1 MLIQA
6 PTWTRCTP
14 AYCTRRNPDA
24 ATIGGDVAATA
35 RLFGRPLIPWQ
46 REFVDVAGELRPD
59 GRFAHRYVVGIVPR
73 RAGKTLG
80 ALAYALTLGR
90 RRRGAKSFYASHR
103 RETAA
108 ALWRDDWLAWLE
120 DSPLY
125 PRHLALR
132 RSNGSEAI
140 TWRHNRSTFRLLPP
154 SGNAMRSFAADLAI
168 IDEGREFDEDAGDEL
183 EGAAFPTQ
191 TTGLGGQ
198 AWILSNAGTSSS
210 TWLAKWR
217 DLGRASVD
225 DPTSPICYLEYAAP
239 DGADVDDRRTLE
251 LAHPGIGY
259 HVLTD
264 AIWDDRAVMKP
275 DIWACEYL
283 GLWPEALIDSKLV
296 DGWTSSAVPVLELGA
311 GLTFAV
317 ELDED
322 RETAMIVAV
331 ADAGG
336 RIGVELLEHR
346 PHGSW
351 LAPRLAELVDRWA
364 PAAVVFDAGG
374 PAGAL
379 APDFAELST
388 AVVALNTRE
397 TAAAAGFL
405 YDRIL
410 AGHQVAHNGDPI
422 LDAAIRAGRRRRVG
436 GSWMFDRRQDG
447 AGALIGATL
456 GAWVHRNGAGRAP
469 NVA

>member
-1 MLIQA
+1 VTLA

-14 AYCTRRNPDA
+14 AYLTRRDPDRP
-24 ATIGGDVAATA
+24 TIGADVAATA
-35 RLFGRPLIPWQ
+35 RLLGRPLIPWQ
-46 REFVDVAGELRPD
+46 RELVDVAGELRPD
-59 GRFAHRYVVGIVPR
+59 GRFARRYVVTIVPR

-80 ALAYALTLGR
+80 ALAYALTVTR
-90 RRRGAKSFYASHR
+90 RRRGSKAFYASHR

-120 DSPLY
+120 DSPLC
-125 PRHLALR
+125 PRHVHLR

-154 SGNAMRSFAADLAI
+154 NGNAMRSFAADLAFV
-168 IDEGREFDEDAGDEL
+168 DEAREFDLDAGAEL

-217 DLGRASVD
+217 DLGRASIA

-239 DGADVDDRRTLE
+239 ADADPDDPMTLA
-251 LAHPGIGY
+251 LAHPGVGF
-259 HVLTD
+259 HVLAD
-264 AIWDDRAVMKP
+264 AIYDDRAVMTP
-275 DIWACEYL
+275 DSWACEYL
-283 GLWPEALIDSKLV
+283 GWWPEALIDSALV
-296 DGWTSSAVPVLELGA
+296 DAWTAGAVPVLELGA

-317 ELDED
+317 ELDEQ
-322 RETAMIVAV
+322 RSTAMIVAV
-331 ADAGG
+331 ADAGDG
-336 RIGVELLEHR
+336 RLAVELLEHR

-351 LAPRLAELVDRWA
+351 LGPRVAELVDRWA
-364 PAAVVFDAGG
+364 PGAVTFDAGG
-374 PAGAL
+374 PAAAL
-379 APDFAELST
+379 APDLAEVAT
-388 AVVALNTRE
+388 NVVGLNTRE

-410 AGHQVAHNGDPI
+410 AGDVAHNGDPI

-456 GAWVHRNGAGRAP
+456 AAWVHRNGAGRAP
-469 NVA
+469 NIA

>member
-1 MLIQA
+1 MLT

-14 AYCTRRNPDA
+14 AYSTRRNPDVP
-24 ATIGGDVAATA
+24 TIGADVAATA
-35 RLFGRPLIPWQ
+35 RLLGRPLIPWQ
-46 REFVDVAGELRPD
+46 RELVDVAGELRPD
-59 GRFAHRYVVGIVPR
+59 GRFARRYVVAIVPR

-80 ALAYALTLGR
+80 ALAYTLTLGR
-90 RRRGAKSFYASHR
+90 RRRGSKAFYASHR
-103 RETAA
+103 RETSA

-125 PRHLALR
+125 PRHVHLR

-154 SGNAMRSFAADLAI
+154 NGNAMRSFAADLAI
-168 IDEGREFDEDAGDEL
+168 VDEAREFDLDAGAEL

-217 DLGRASVD
+217 DLGRASIA

-239 DGADVDDRRTLE
+239 ADADPDDPATLE
-251 LAHPGIGY
+251 LAHPGIGF

-264 AIWDDRAVMKP
+264 AVLDDRAVMTP
-275 DIWACEYL
+275 DSWACEYL
-283 GLWPEALIDSKLV
+283 GWWPEALQDSALV
-296 DGWTSSAVPVLELGA
+296 DAWTSSATPTLELGA

-317 ELDED
+317 ELDEA
-322 RETAMIVAV
+322 RATSLIVAV

-336 RIGVELLEHR
+336 RLGIELLEHR

-351 LAPRLAELVDRWA
+351 LAPRIAELVDRWA
-364 PAAVVFDAGG
+364 PAAVVFDTGG

-379 APDFAELST
+379 APDLSEVAT
-388 AVVALNTRE
+388 AVVGLNTRE

-410 AGHQVAHNGDPI
+410 AGDVAHNGDPI
-422 LDAAIRAGRRRRVG
+422 LDAAIRAARRRRVG
-436 GSWMFDRRQDG
+436 GAWMFDRRQDG